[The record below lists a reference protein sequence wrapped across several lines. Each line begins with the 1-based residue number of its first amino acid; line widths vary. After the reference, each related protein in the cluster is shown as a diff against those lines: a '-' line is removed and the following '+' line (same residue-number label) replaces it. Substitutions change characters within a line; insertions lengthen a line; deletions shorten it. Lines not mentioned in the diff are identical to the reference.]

1 MSNNLDRKV
10 DFGDSKFEAV
20 YDFVVAFSMLID
32 GVGLD
37 RSSSFYLQ
45 LLDLCNAAWDYLPD
59 TITIFLGE

>member
-45 LLDLCNAAWDYLPD
+45 RWQL
-59 TITIFLGE
+59 